1 MIKIQKPQPYSGLDK
16 IRNIDKIYTE
26 FNKVI
31 THEVSKSFCM
41 MYSIN
46 WSLGTGLAA
55 CGGGASGRGGAK
67 VFKVAPAAGLSEVV
81 DSFEPACVGVS
92 REMFSV
98 QEGVGMEGG
107 DSGSSFTATVEMW
120 VF

>member
-1 MIKIQKPQPYSGLDK
+1 
-16 IRNIDKIYTE
+16 
-26 FNKVI
+26 
-31 THEVSKSFCM
+31 M

-55 CGGGASGRGGAK
+55 CGGGPSGRGGAR
-67 VFKVAPAAGLSEVV
+67 VFEVATAAGFSEVV
-81 DSFEPACVGVS
+81 DSFGPDCVGVS

-98 QEGVGMEGG
+98 QEGVGMEDG